1 MRRSHQVVF
10 LAYTLSLVLVG
21 LVSLFTALQPATA
34 ADTPE
39 GQAIFTGQKCNMC
52 HSVSTVGIEA
62 TVKVEAMKGPD
73 LVNIV
78 ADQDAE
84 HIKKYLR
91 QEVKIDD
98 KNHKKKVTLSDE
110 EFTKL
115 IAWLQEQKK

>member
-34 ADTPE
+34 AETPE
-39 GQAIFTGQKCNMC
+39 GQAIFTVQKCNMC

-62 TVKVEAMKGPD
+62 TVKLETMKGPD

-78 ADQDAE
+78 ANQDAE